1 MRAPDVGNAGDGF
14 DLSGYH
20 AAGADFAEYR
30 PNGYRGA
37 TFFARTPEGAQAGR
51 RGGAGDFTATGD
63 APNIRP
69 VQLRSR
75 DVAGFRYSDVETAAI
90 KAMPERV
97 TAEQLDAVVNPF
109 LKDHSNFDYWWRI
122 YDEVETAPGVFEYRK
137 KPLPQLNW
145 DDAERTGLDVYGR
158 QWPHWGGEAGAA
170 KRANEAGFRA
180 FAQSDESGLSI
191 GVIDANT
198 DTRPRFGRIPNAP
211 ARGDGQ
217 FSRAPGIAP
226 QQAPPRTSPRLFP
239 SPNTPRPRPQAPAGT
254 GDMQPEGIAG
264 IRAYHG
270 SPHDFDRFRWDET
283 TRGTGEGA
291 QAYGDGL
298 YFGESEE
305 VARTYRDTLTSRTGG
320 LLDGQPLYSPTGG
333 FRNDVARRIAS
344 ELGDSG
350 PGAVI
355 TLQRHGGDIDA
366 TIAEI
371 RARWNQ
377 SDPATV
383 QALEGLEA
391 LRPRIQRPK
400 GHMYEVDI
408 NANPDDFIDL
418 DLPMGQQSP
427 RVRDYVSQ
435 VYDMPQGRPFNQLRY
450 RPTAAEAESAR
461 KAGLPGYRFL
471 DQGSRGVGSGS
482 RNLVVIDDSLIEIL
496 RKYGIAGL
504 TAGGAGAGAMQ
515 ERQQV
520 Q

>member
-1 MRAPDVGNAGDGF
+1 
-14 DLSGYH
+14 
-20 AAGADFAEYR
+20 
-30 PNGYRGA
+30 
-37 TFFARTPEGAQAGR
+37 
-51 RGGAGDFTATGD
+51 
-63 APNIRP
+63 
-69 VQLRSR
+69 
-75 DVAGFRYSDVETAAI
+75 
-90 KAMPERV
+90 
-97 TAEQLDAVVNPF
+97 
-109 LKDHSNFDYWWRI
+109 
-122 YDEVETAPGVFEYRK
+122 
-137 KPLPQLNW
+137 
-145 DDAERTGLDVYGR
+145 
-158 QWPHWGGEAGAA
+158 
-170 KRANEAGFRA
+170 
-180 FAQSDESGLSI
+180 
-191 GVIDANT
+191 
-198 DTRPRFGRIPNAP
+198 
-211 ARGDGQ
+211 
-217 FSRAPGIAP
+217 
-226 QQAPPRTSPRLFP
+226 
-239 SPNTPRPRPQAPAGT
+239 
-254 GDMQPEGIAG
+254 MQPEGIAG

-450 RPTAAEAESAR
+450 RPNAAEAESAR
-461 KAGLPGYRFL
+461 KAGLAGYRFL

-504 TAGGAGAGAMQ
+504 TAGGAGAGVANQ
-515 ERQQV
+515 NQGPRT
-520 Q
+520 